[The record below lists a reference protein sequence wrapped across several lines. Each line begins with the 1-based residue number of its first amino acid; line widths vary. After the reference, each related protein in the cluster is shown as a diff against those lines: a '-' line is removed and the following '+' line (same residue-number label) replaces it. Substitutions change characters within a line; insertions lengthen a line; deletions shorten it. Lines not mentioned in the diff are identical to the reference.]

1 MSVFKLK
8 IDKIAEIRFLKLTS
22 SMERKLNEVNA
33 YLINQNKEQK
43 WDFETW
49 DVLLF
54 VRWTPGW
61 LLFHAVVTYRW
72 SIKEITVCE
81 NTTAIRIIAQSYK
94 VTAEHLL
101 CSLKCIMAMSSSEA
115 FKWRVL
121 IKLVRGRDEKWMTA
135 LGLRSG
141 LMTLSPLLAE
151 LTVSGLSPA
160 FCHHRSQ

>member
-121 IKLVRGRDEKWMTA
+121 IKLVRGRDEEMND
-135 LGLRSG
+135 GSG
-141 LMTLSPLLAE
+141 FTFRINDSESIIGWVDCQWGKPRLL
-151 LTVSGLSPA
+151 PP
-160 FCHHRSQ
+160 Q